1 MPVASAC
8 APAKPYR
15 QGDAHADP
23 APGSPAPARSKL
35 YNPRHPERT
44 VLYRAVAGHLQTW
57 LALSGA
63 GQVDGQGDQQPPL
76 TYVVSG
82 RKPLFLKNCRS
93 QNSELAVV
101 FSNCHARKGSG
112 VHFRGRHARCC
123 VFRARV
129 APDFCNPVVKKGLR
143 PRFATRPACRSCL
156 GRHSS
161 SSSSRALARVAT
173 GLLQCGGYFLPPRP
187 VQHNA

>member
-15 QGDAHADP
+15 HAGPYADP
-23 APGSPAPARSKL
+23 QPRSPAPARSKL

-76 TYVVSG
+76 TYVVPDRELPFPNGGMVFCWSEDFG
-82 RKPLFLKNCRS
+82 R
-93 QNSELAVV
+93 LA
-101 FSNCHARKGSG
+101 
-112 VHFRGRHARCC
+112 
-123 VFRARV
+123 
-129 APDFCNPVVKKGLR
+129 L
-143 PRFATRPACRSCL
+143 
-156 GRHSS
+156 
-161 SSSSRALARVAT
+161 
-173 GLLQCGGYFLPPRP
+173 
-187 VQHNA
+187 